1 LDWTILPGSVVIF
14 IKLIAPGFLVEFY
27 GMALSL
33 HAVVYDSFQPA
44 VSDLSKR
51 VVVFAISGHLI
62 EDLSH

>member
-1 LDWTILPGSVVIF
+1 
-14 IKLIAPGFLVEFY
+14 
-27 GMALSL
+27 MALSL

-44 VSDLSKR
+44 VSNLSKR